1 MVESR
6 RFFLNFVVGC
16 TGIVTCVMMIFCAIW
31 AESAVDEAIGL
42 PDGPLLGMFGIFLY
56 RLLANVFFTGGCMH
70 MRANRENRG
79 DSGNRER
86 LRAQGIPDRRAI
98 LYFHRPLP
106 RRDMLAALRSR
117 CRMALCADRI
127 STPIQSQEFSP

>member
-1 MVESR
+1 
-6 RFFLNFVVGC
+6 
-16 TGIVTCVMMIFCAIW
+16 MIFCAIW
-31 AESAVDEAIGL
+31 AESAVDEAIWIARR
-42 PDGPLLGMFGIFLY
+42 PPPWDVRHFPLSPTCERLFY
-56 RLLANVFFTGGCMH
+56 RRVD

-98 LYFHRPLP
+98 LYFHHPLP